1 MLVWYGVLRTC
12 VIVQT
17 LQRTQR
23 AQPHAY
29 HTLYVT
35 LYTPTRYTLHAYT
48 HYTCYNTPIYTLTLT
63 RYNTQ
68 LQDTYLQEE
77 PLVRPPRTQMV
88 HVLL

>member
-1 MLVWYGVLRTC
+1 MNLCDLYRRC
-12 VIVQT
+12 N
-17 LQRTQR
+17 
-23 AQPHAY
+23 AHNAHY
-29 HTLYVT
+29 HTHTTRCMLHSTY
-35 LYTPTRYTLHAYT
+35 LHSTRYTLHAYA
-48 HYTCYNTPIYTLTLT
+48 HYTRYNTPIYTLTLT